1 MNTIK
6 RYFIQKQ
13 LEQIHIT
20 EWGDR
25 AKPVIFCL
33 HGLGST
39 GLSFIEI
46 ANDLKED
53 YRIISIDA
61 PGHGKSA
68 PFERGEDY
76 EMNNMAEWLNE
87 VIELLEIDSYY
98 FLSHSWGSFVALF
111 YAAKYPDKIMALML
125 IDGGYQGK
133 RHSRQTVEEEV
144 AYYEKDFEQTWGTW
158 EDFLTL
164 VKSETLNWSSL
175 KMVAAQDLSLYHDQ
189 QYYWHARGETA
200 AHIIRAMHKD
210 EAEDIYHKIEN
221 PVLLLRASLPENL
234 AENRKKTA
242 DNFKVQVKGEV
253 KCIPDTTHLLHWDR
267 PEIVVREIRQRWK

>member
-13 LEQIHIT
+13 LQRIRIT
-20 EWGDR
+20 EWGNPE
-25 AKPVIFCL
+25 KPVIFCL

-46 ANDLKED
+46 AHDLKED

-61 PGHGKSA
+61 PGHGKTA
-68 PFERGEDY
+68 PFERGEEY

-87 VIELLEIDSYY
+87 VIELLEVDSFY

-111 YAAKYPDKIMALML
+111 YAAEYPDKLRELML

-133 RHSRQTVEEEV
+133 RHSIQTVEEEV
-144 AYYEKDFEQTWGTW
+144 AYYEEDFEQAWDTW
-158 EDFLTL
+158 EDFLAL
-164 VKSETLNWSSL
+164 VKSETLSWSSL
-175 KMVAAQDLSLYHDQ
+175 KMEAAQDLFLYHNH

-200 AHIIRAMHKD
+200 GHIIRAMHKD
-210 EAEDIYHKIEN
+210 EVEDIYHKIKN
-221 PVLLLRASLPENL
+221 PVLLLRASLPESL
-234 AENRKKTA
+234 SETRKKTA
-242 DNFKVQVKGEV
+242 DLFSKTKGEV
-253 KCIPDTTHLLHWDR
+253 KCIPGTTHLLHWDR